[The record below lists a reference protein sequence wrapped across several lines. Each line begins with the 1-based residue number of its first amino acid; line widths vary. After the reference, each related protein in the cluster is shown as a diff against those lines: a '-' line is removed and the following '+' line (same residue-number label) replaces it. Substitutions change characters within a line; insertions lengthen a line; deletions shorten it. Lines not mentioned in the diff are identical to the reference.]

1 MGSSVMLYIT
11 PIPSPLTPL
20 CFASKSSPNYNYN
33 YNYNYLTSI
42 PSPKF
47 HHRHCPN
54 LLPLKSSSRSPSE
67 TDCPVP
73 VEQLPIN
80 EYQNL
85 STSFPFSW
93 ASGDFVEYC
102 SRLLATGVCFALFI
116 GLPVVWFGA
125 VGADSEPV
133 KRSLSA
139 VSSGILVV
147 TIAVLR
153 MYLGW
158 AYVGNR
164 LLSATVECNFT
175 NFLFFYLHF
184 LSNQTDFQYIMID
197 KRVLDLLSCYR

>member
-1 MGSSVMLYIT
+1 MGSAVMLYIT
-11 PIPSPLTPL
+11 AKPSPLTSL
-20 CFASKSSPNYNYN
+20 CFASKFNPNYNYPH
-33 YNYNYLTSI
+33 LTSI
-42 PSPKF
+42 PNPKF

-54 LLPLKSSSRSPSE
+54 LIPLKSSSRSPSPSE
-67 TDCPVP
+67 TECPVP

-116 GLPVVWFGA
+116 GLPVAWFGA
-125 VGADSEPV
+125 AGPDSEPV

-175 NFLFFYLHF
+175 NFLLFYLHF
-184 LSNQTDFQYIMID
+184 LSNQTEFF
-197 KRVLDLLSCYR
+197 